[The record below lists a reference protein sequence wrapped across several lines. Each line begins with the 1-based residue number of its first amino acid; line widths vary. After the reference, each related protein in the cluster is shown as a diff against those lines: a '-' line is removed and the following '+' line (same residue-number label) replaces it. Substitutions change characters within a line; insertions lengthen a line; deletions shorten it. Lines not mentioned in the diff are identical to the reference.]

1 MSNYSGKESQYI
13 CSRVP
18 EPGSDPLIGSGWES
32 GRDNPTHTN
41 DWNYRNSMIIPSLEA
56 WSDKRN

>member
-18 EPGSDPLIGSGWES
+18 EPGLDPLIGSGWES
-32 GRDNPTHTN
+32 GRD
-41 DWNYRNSMIIPSLEA
+41 IPGDMLLCML
-56 WSDKRN
+56 